1 VKLGSDTLHLALKG
15 DNLSAMDSSRQNPS
29 LGEAASSFLASL
41 PAKQGTTSQQAIYEF
56 VRWYGWE
63 RLFSGLSAHEVANYA
78 EHLSLSQANYLSNL
92 EIIRAFLVYAKKQG
106 WSKTSLATHLKPKKA
121 KARLPSSARKSKPA
135 TSLTQQGYADLKAE
149 LAELKRRRSQ
159 VIDEMQQA
167 AADKDF
173 RENAPLDAAREE
185 RGHLEG
191 RIRELEEALRS
202 ATIIDES
209 KKAAPKVNIG
219 DSIVLR
225 DEVSGEELRYTIVGP
240 REVDP
245 TKGKISSNSPIG
257 KAVIGRTQGETV
269 EITAPVGKLRYQ
281 LVKIER

>member
-1 VKLGSDTLHLALKG
+1 V
-15 DNLSAMDSSRQNPS
+15 NSSRQNPS

-41 PAKQGTTSQQAIYEF
+41 PPEEGKTSQQAIYGF

-63 RLFSGLSAHEVANYA
+63 RLFTGLTAHEVENYA
-78 EHLSLSQANYLSNL
+78 EQLSLSQANYVATL

-106 WSKTSLATHLKPKKA
+106 WSRTNLATYLKPKKA
-121 KARLPSSARKSKPA
+121 KARLPSPARQNLPPA
-135 TSLTQQGYADLKAE
+135 TSLTQQGYAALKAE
-149 LAELKRRRSQ
+149 LTDLKSRRSQ
-159 VIDEMQQA
+159 VIDEMRKA

-173 RENAPLDAAREE
+173 RENAPLEAAREE

-191 RIRELEEALRS
+191 RIRELEGALKS
-202 ATIIDES
+202 ATIID
-209 KKAAPKVNIG
+209 KTQKVAPRVSIG

-225 DEVSGEELRYTIVGP
+225 DQASGEELRYTIVGP

-245 TKGKISSNSPIG
+245 TKGRISSNSPIG
-257 KAVIGRTQGETV
+257 QAIIGRAQGEIV

-281 LVKIER
+281 LVQIEH